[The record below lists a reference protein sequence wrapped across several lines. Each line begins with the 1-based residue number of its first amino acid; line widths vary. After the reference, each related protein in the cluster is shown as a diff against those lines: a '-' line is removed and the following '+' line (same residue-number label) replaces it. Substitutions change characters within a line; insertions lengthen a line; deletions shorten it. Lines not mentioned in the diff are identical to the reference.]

1 MATKF
6 LRKII
11 LEELQKVLK
20 EEAVTGVTGDEMNV
34 LGRRRKT
41 PVDTVGDLAASKFSA
56 SLQNLAQGPEQK
68 KAATIELQKKLVK
81 LGFLEPKDI
90 VGNFGPKTTAAI
102 NAYLGANSQTG
113 LNPQDVQS
121 LPASDVKSMVAALDA
136 GNKQQIQQ
144 IVVKFRA
151 SRAAAPGTSALAKS
165 DATRPS
171 SVSQDIAA
179 ANQGRGAADVVLNTK
194 SPLDKT
200 KPSATPAGPE
210 VNVPANIKRSGVEQG
225 VESDVQK
232 YGTKQEAIVREINKL
247 LRSL

>member
-121 LPASDVKSMVAALDA
+121 LPASDVKGMVAALDA

-165 DATRPS
+165 DAYKPS
-171 SVSQDIAA
+171 AVAQTIASK
-179 ANQGRGAADVVLNTK
+179 Q
-194 SPLDKT
+194 
-200 KPSATPAGPE
+200 PSATPAGEEKAGPSGS
-210 VNVPANIKRSGVEQG
+210 PSGLPSGVLSPEEKKKSLE
-225 VESDVQK
+225 ESIVKEVQ
-232 YGTKQEAIVREINKL
+232 RL
-247 LRSL
+247 LRNI